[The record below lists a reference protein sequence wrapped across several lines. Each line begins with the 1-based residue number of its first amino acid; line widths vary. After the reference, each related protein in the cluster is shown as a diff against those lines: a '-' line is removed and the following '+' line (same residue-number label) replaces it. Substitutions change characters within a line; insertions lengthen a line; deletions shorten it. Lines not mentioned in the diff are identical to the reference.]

1 MTMPE
6 MSASTAHFSCEVK
19 IGENIEWRSIYST
32 KATFND
38 KKHLNTGWSIDTVFR
53 AHRDLSMH
61 LATRIVVTYDDGK
74 NMILID
80 DGGSWA

>member
-1 MTMPE
+1 M
-6 MSASTAHFSCEVK
+6 HFSCEVK

-38 KKHLNTGWSIDTVFR
+38 KKHLNTGWSIDTVFG
-53 AHRDLSMH
+53 AHRDLSRH
-61 LATRIVVTYDDGK
+61 QWFLRIATRIVVTYDDGK